1 MRQRTRKLIGTAF
14 LAVFVPFY
22 GLVAMTVAAVR
33 LPGTSVLTQTIFF
46 AVVGLAWV
54 IPAGAVVYWMQRPPR
69 APEPPPTVSRLRVGR
84 TDGDR
89 LRRVVRLCFFHRSL
103 HHSLDFK
110 TATRSSRS
118 SFRRTMSAL
127 TIAAATVVITA

>member
-22 GLVAMTVAAVR
+22 GLVAMTVAAAR

-69 APEPPPTVSRLRVGR
+69 APEGQR
-84 TDGDR
+84 
-89 LRRVVRLCFFHRSL
+89 
-103 HHSLDFK
+103 
-110 TATRSSRS
+110 
-118 SFRRTMSAL
+118 
-127 TIAAATVVITA
+127 